1 MKRRDFSIGLASAGL
16 GTIGLTGRAR
26 AQGGE
31 PVEGKQYARVNPPV
45 PVGSEGKIEV
55 VEFFW
60 YGCPHCYAFEPALE
74 EWIRHLPAD
83 VMFKRVPV
91 AFRQDPFVAH
101 QKLYYALESMGL
113 VEKLQ
118 RKVFDELHKDRT
130 KGSKLSNPAEIS
142 DFIAKQGVDKAQFL
156 SVYNSFGVNTKL
168 VQAQKLIAAYQ
179 INGVPSLGIHGRF
192 LTDGVMAGNMGTALQ
207 ITDFLIQ
214 KVRSKG

>member
-1 MKRRDFSIGLASAGL
+1 MKRREFSIGLASAGL
-16 GTIGLTGRAR
+16 GTIGLTDAAR

-31 PVEGKQYARVNPPV
+31 PVEGKQYARVNPPA

-74 EWIRHLPAD
+74 AWIRRLPPD

-118 RKVFDELHKDRT
+118 HKVFDELHKDQPKR
-130 KGSKLSNPAEIS
+130 SKLSNPAEIS
-142 DFIAKQGVDKAQFL
+142 EFVARQGLDKAQFL

-168 VQAQKLIAAYQ
+168 TQAQKLITTYQ
-179 INGVPSLGIHGRF
+179 INGVPSLGVHGRF
-192 LTDGVMAGNMGTALQ
+192 LTDGVMAGNMDKALQ